1 MGERFCIEHL
11 DSRRVLNSHCDW
23 TLEFAVHLSD
33 GRRGRGAAPKGETPS
48 IYEDTASGTPIPSV
62 LAQARTL
69 LVGREI
75 DAEALDALLFEHRD
89 AWGRSAAYAISVA
102 CFEALRHTGMSSAA
116 AGGPDAGTP
125 AIYFNLVNGGL
136 HAYTNPIT
144 CDFTEFLLMPIGL
157 DSVASIEAY
166 LHLLGAVSARLARY
180 PTRTVGG
187 NRVADLG
194 GQPNEAAC
202 AFVRGVLVDEGL
214 DDHFGVMI
222 DASAGDW
229 ADEGGG
235 YRLPV
240 SGLRM
245 ERTALVDYWLG
256 LIDRFHIDALE
267 DPLGERDLEGWQAL
281 HAARP
286 ATTAILGDNFTSTD
300 PDLLKQRADSV
311 DGVLLKPDQAGTAA
325 RATRFAAMARN
336 RGLRLI
342 TSHRSIETDSTFLVH
357 LSLEVGADA
366 IKIGPFSDLTSVV
379 RTNEL
384 IRETLQ

>member
-1 MGERFCIEHL
+1 MGERFCIERL

-23 TLEFAVHLSD
+23 TLEFAVQLSD

-48 IYEDTASGTPIPSV
+48 IYENTARGTATSSV
-62 LAQARTL
+62 LSRARTL
-69 LVGREI
+69 LVGREL
-75 DAEALDALLFEHRD
+75 DAEALDALVFEHRD
-89 AWGRSAAYAISVA
+89 AWGRSAVYAISVA
-102 CFEALRHTGMSSAA
+102 CFEALRQAGTPHLSAGSTEA
-116 AGGPDAGTP
+116 RTP

-144 CDFTEFLLMPIGL
+144 CDFTEFLLVPKDL
-157 DSVASIEAY
+157 DSVASIEAC
-166 LHLLGAVSARLARY
+166 LRLLGAVSGRLSRY
-180 PTRTVGG
+180 PTRDVGG

-194 GQPNEAAC
+194 KQPNEAAC
-202 AFVRGVLVDEGL
+202 AFVRSVLADEGL

-229 ADEGGG
+229 ADEGG

-245 ERTALVDYWLG
+245 ERAALVDYWLG

-267 DPLGERDLEGWQAL
+267 DPLGERDLEGWKAL
-281 HAARP
+281 HDARP
-286 ATTAILGDNFTSTD
+286 TTTAILGDNFTSTD
-300 PDLLKQRADSV
+300 PDLLELRADSV
-311 DGVLLKPDQAGTAA
+311 DGVLLKPDQAGTAS
-325 RATRFAAMARN
+325 RATRFAAMARS
-336 RGLRLI
+336 RGLQLI
-342 TSHRSIETDSTFLVH
+342 TSHRSIETDSPFLVH
-357 LSLEVGADA
+357 LSLTVEADA

-384 IRETLQ
+384 IRETLH